1 MEKITAHIGAA
12 HYKTEIRSATNTI
25 ISDEPESVG
34 GTDLGFAPN
43 ELLASSLAACTCITL
58 RMYADRKEWA
68 LHDVIVEVNFEKNP
82 EENKTNII
90 RSIQLFGDL
99 DNEQKTKL
107 LQIADKCP
115 MHKLLSN
122 PIAITTDLK

>member
-25 ISDEPESVG
+25 ISDEPAIVG
-34 GTDLGFAPN
+34 GTDLGFTPE

-68 LHDVIVEVNFEKNP
+68 LHDVKVEVTFDKNL

-90 RSIQLFGDL
+90 RTIQLFGDL
-99 DNEQKTKL
+99 DTEQKTTL
-107 LQIADKCP
+107 LNIADKCP

-122 PIAITTDLK
+122 PITIVTDLK

>member
-12 HYKTEIRSATNTI
+12 HYKTEIRSEKNTI

-34 GTDLGFAPN
+34 GTDLGFAQD
-43 ELLASSLAACTCITL
+43 ELLAYSLEACTCITL

>member
-12 HYKTEIRSATNTI
+12 HYKTEIRSTTNTI
-25 ISDEPESVG
+25 ISDEPESIG
-34 GTDLGFAPN
+34 GTDLGFAPD

-68 LHDVIVEVNFEKNP
+68 LHDVIVEITFDKSTEEK
-82 EENKTNII
+82 KTNII

-99 DNEQKTKL
+99 DNEQRSKL
-107 LQIADKCP
+107 LDIADKCP

-122 PIAITTDLK
+122 PTEIKTELK

>member
-12 HYKTEIRSATNTI
+12 HYKTEIRSTTNTI
-25 ISDEPESVG
+25 ISDEPENIG
-34 GTDLGFAPN
+34 GTDLGFAPD
-43 ELLASSLAACTCITL
+43 ELLAASLAACTCITL

-68 LHDVIVEVNFEKNP
+68 LHDVIVEIIFDKST

-99 DNEQKTKL
+99 DNEQRIKL
-107 LQIADKCP
+107 LDIADKCP

-122 PIAITTDLK
+122 PTEIKTELK

>member
-25 ISDEPESVG
+25 ISDEPAIVG
-34 GTDLGFAPN
+34 GTDLGFTPE

-68 LHDVIVEVNFEKNP
+68 LHDVKVEVTFEKKSRRKQ
-82 EENKTNII
+82 NKYH
-90 RSIQLFGDL
+90 SLY
-99 DNEQKTKL
+99 
-107 LQIADKCP
+107 
-115 MHKLLSN
+115 
-122 PIAITTDLK
+122 TTFWRFR

>member
-25 ISDEPESVG
+25 ISDEPESIG
-34 GTDLGFAPN
+34 GTDLGFAPD
-43 ELLASSLAACTCITL
+43 ELLAASLAACTCITL

-68 LHDVIVEVNFEKNP
+68 LHDVIVEITFDKST

-99 DNEQKTKL
+99 DNEQRSKL
-107 LQIADKCP
+107 LDIADKCP

-122 PIAITTDLK
+122 PTEIKTELK